1 MRNIWM
7 SRLGRASTVLA
18 IAGIA
23 IAAMGLGASAEA
35 RDYGYWNRW
44 GYHHYYSHPWWGP
57 RYYYGYNNYNYAP
70 RYYGYPTYYGA
81 PSYAY
86 TDPGYGYYGPSFNV
100 TIPLR

>member
-23 IAAMGLGASAEA
+23 IAATGVTAEA
-35 RDYGYWNRW
+35 RNYGYWDHW
-44 GYHHYYSHPWWGP
+44 GYHHYYGHPWRPPG
-57 RYYYGYNNYNYAP
+57 YYYGYAPGYRYGYNYCGPPAV
-70 RYYGYPTYYGA
+70 
-81 PSYAY
+81 AY
-86 TDPGYGYYGPSFNV
+86 SDPYYGPSFNL

>member
-35 RDYGYWNRW
+35 REYGYWNRW
-44 GYHHYYSHPWWGP
+44 GYHHYYSHPWWAH
-57 RYYYGYNNYNYAP
+57 RYYYGYGP
-70 RYYGYPTYYGA
+70 RYYGYAPYYGA
-81 PSYAY
+81 PAYAY
-86 TDPGYGYYGPSFNV
+86 TDPGYYYGPPAVNFSIGV
-100 TIPLR
+100 P